1 MDPTTVVVYT
11 RTAMGAALGGMVAG
25 LADHLRAS
33 GHRLVIVPTLPSHV
47 PGISSAAIQLPV
59 GLGHAG
65 AVVGIASAAS
75 PALLT
80 QVTEAGIPLVLADRE
95 SHRMDLPVIRPD
107 DAGAT
112 RLAVDH
118 LVRHGHTRIG
128 FVGATRHP
136 EVRRRY
142 AAFHAAT
149 VHQGLVPHPED
160 EFLVLEP
167 GAEGGR
173 RAARLLLAHEEHPT
187 ALVVA
192 SDTTAIGLLEGLA
205 EAGITVPD
213 DLAIVAF
220 GNRDRGAFALPALSS
235 VDLRPRQIGER
246 AARLVERALAGDRLR
261 PGVRVARSAV
271 LVTRRSCGCGTGAPG
286 ELESTEGD
294 ESPGPAEPA
303 TVWFGRAG
311 RNLGRAHAAERALDD
326 QQRLFEAIFN
336 DQEAARLG
344 WLTRTRIPGAVLALW
359 RDRAAE
365 TLTVVGRHGAATGGP
380 GLALG
385 SATTARDFPPPDLLA
400 TTDADPALT
409 CLVLPVATSERDWGL
424 LAVVWDRQDT
434 MGLDVVR
441 HWVTLLAIAL
451 DHDEL
456 SAALRRRESR
466 YAAATRAGND
476 GLWEYRPSDGSLYAD
491 ERTREL
497 LGALPGSN
505 VTAEWWLDRTHPDDR
520 RALSAML
527 REVGYQQGVPVALEY
542 RVGSAEEGYRWLM
555 TRGLG
560 LTGPDGGVDRMVGS
574 LSDIDRR
581 RSHEE
586 RLRYSALHD
595 ALTGL
600 ANRIQLADRVDD
612 ALAALSSGEIT
623 SVGMVFF
630 DLDDFKVVNDRFG
643 HLAGDELLRE
653 VGRRLGRTV
662 RDGDTAA
669 RFGGDEFAVLVVD
682 ASDLELLGVAERIR
696 DAVAEPFELE
706 GHPISVTASIGVV
719 GTRGTGDGVP
729 DLVRTSDVAMYRA
742 KAAGRG
748 QICVVDG
755 TTTDRDPGGRDEL
768 DRITGAPALGTDPGE
783 MDIAASLT

>member
-1 MDPTTVVVYT
+1 MEPTTVVVYT
-11 RTAMGAALGGMVAG
+11 RTAVGAAFGGIVAG
-25 LADHLRAS
+25 LADRLRAS
-33 GHRLVIVPTLPSHV
+33 GRRLIIVPTLPSHV
-47 PGISSAAIQLPV
+47 PGISSIAIQLPV
-59 GLGHAG
+59 GLAHAD
-65 AVVGIASAAS
+65 AVVAIASAAS
-75 PALLT
+75 PALLAEIT
-80 QVTEAGIPLVLADRE
+80 DSGVPLVLADRE
-95 SHRMDLPVIRPD
+95 SHRMDLPIIRPD

-128 FVGATRHP
+128 FIGATRHP

-149 VHQGLVPHPED
+149 VHHGLGPHPED
-160 EFLVLEP
+160 EFLVQEA
-167 GAEGGR
+167 GEEGGR
-173 RAARLLLAHEEHPT
+173 RAARLLAVRADRPT
-187 ALVVA
+187 AVVVA
-192 SDTTAIGLLEGLA
+192 ADSTAIGVLEGLA
-205 EAGITVPD
+205 AAGITVPD
-213 DLAIVAF
+213 DMAVVSF
-220 GNRDRGAFALPALSS
+220 GNRDRGSFAPVALTS

-271 LVTRRSCGCGTGAPG
+271 LVTRRSCGCGTGTPG
-286 ELESTEGD
+286 ELERTEGD
-294 ESPGPAEPA
+294 TPQEPEDPA

-311 RNLGRAHAAERALDD
+311 RNLGRAHAAELALED
-326 QQRLFEAIFN
+326 QQRVFEAIFD
-336 DQEAARLG
+336 DQEASRLG
-344 WLTRTRIPGAVLALW
+344 WLARTRIPGAVLALW

-365 TLTVVGRHGAATGGP
+365 SLTVVGCHGDPAGGP
-380 GLALG
+380 AFPLG
-385 SATTARDFPPPDLLA
+385 SATTVQEFPPPELLA
-400 TTDADPALT
+400 STDADPALT
-409 CLVLPVATSERDWGL
+409 CVVLPVATTEREWGL
-424 LAVVWDRQDT
+424 LAVVWDRGDT

-441 HWVTLLAIAL
+441 RWATLLAIAL

-456 SAALRRRESR
+456 SAALRRREAR

-476 GLWEYRPSDGSLYAD
+476 GLWEFRMSDGSLYAD

-497 LGALPGSN
+497 LGALPGSH
-505 VTAEWWLDRTHPDDR
+505 VTADWCMERAHPDDR
-520 RALSAML
+520 RALAAML
-527 REVGYQQGVPVALEY
+527 RDTGYQHGVPIALEF

-560 LTGPDGGVDRMVGS
+560 LTGPDGGIERIVGS

-600 ANRIQLADRVDD
+600 ANRIQLDDRVED
-612 ALAALSSGEIT
+612 ARSARSAGEIT
-623 SVGMVFF
+623 AVGMVFF

-653 VGRRLGRTV
+653 VGHRLGRAV

-682 ASDLELLGVAERIR
+682 ATDQELLGVAERIR
-696 DAVAEPFELE
+696 DAVADPFELD
-706 GHPISVTASIGVV
+706 GHTIRLTASIGVA
-719 GTRGTGDGVP
+719 GTRGAEDGVR
-729 DLVRTSDVAMYRA
+729 DLVRASDVAMYRA
-742 KAAGRG
+742 KASGRG
-748 QICVVDG
+748 QICVVDAA
-755 TTTDRDPGGRDEL
+755 TADLDRGPRDEL
-768 DRITGAPALGTDPGE
+768 DRMADALSRGTEPGE
-783 MDIAASLT
+783 MHIAVPPT

>member
-11 RTAMGAALGGMVAG
+11 RTALGAAHGGIVAG
-25 LADHLRAS
+25 LADRLRAS

-47 PGISSAAIQLPV
+47 PGISSIAIQLPV
-59 GLGHAG
+59 GLAHAD
-65 AVVGIASAAS
+65 AVVAIASAAA
-75 PALLT
+75 PGLLT
-80 QVTEAGIPLVLADRE
+80 QVTEAGVPLVLADRE

-128 FVGATRHP
+128 FIGATRHP

-149 VHQGLVPHPED
+149 VHHGLIPHPED
-160 EFLVLEP
+160 EFLVPET

-173 RAARLLLAHEEHPT
+173 RAARLIAARADRPT
-187 ALVVA
+187 AVVVA
-192 SDTTAIGLLEGLA
+192 ADSTAMGVLEGLA
-205 EAGITVPD
+205 EAGISVPD
-213 DLAIVAF
+213 DLAIVSF
-220 GNRDRGAFALPALSS
+220 GNRDRGAFAIAALTS

-246 AARLVERALAGDRLR
+246 TARLVERALTGGRLQ

-286 ELESTEGD
+286 ALEWIEG
-294 ESPGPAEPA
+294 SPPGEPPDPA
-303 TVWFGRAG
+303 TVWFERAG
-311 RNLGRAHAAERALDD
+311 RNLGRAHAAERILED
-326 QQRLFEAIFN
+326 QQRVFEAIFD
-336 DQEAARLG
+336 DQEASRLG
-344 WLTRTRIPGAVLALW
+344 WLAHTRIPGAALALW

-365 TLTVVGRHGAATGGP
+365 TLTVVGRHGLLAGDPAS
-380 GLALG
+380 ALG
-385 SATTARDFPPPDLLA
+385 SATTAREFPPADLLA
-400 TTDADPALT
+400 TTDVDPTLA
-409 CLVLPVATSERDWGL
+409 CVVLPVATTEREWGL
-424 LAVVWDRQDT
+424 LAVVWNRGDIT
-434 MGLDVVR
+434 GLDVLR
-441 HWVTLLAIAL
+441 HWATLLAIAL

-456 SAALRRRESR
+456 SAELRRRESR

-476 GLWEYRPSDGSLYAD
+476 GLWEYRASDGSVYAD
-491 ERTREL
+491 ERAREL
-497 LGALPGSN
+497 LGALPGSH
-505 VTAEWWLDRTHPDDR
+505 VTADWWVDRAHPDDR
-520 RALSAML
+520 RALMSMM
-527 REVGYQQGVPVALEY
+527 REAAFRQGSPVALEF
-542 RVGSAEEGYRWLM
+542 RVGSAEEGYRWLI

-560 LTGPDGGVDRMVGS
+560 LAGPDGGIERMVGS

-595 ALTGL
+595 PLTGL
-600 ANRIQLADRVDD
+600 ANRIQLNDRLED
-612 ALAALSSGEIT
+612 ATAARSAGEIT
-623 SVGMVFF
+623 AVGMVFF

-682 ASDLELLGVAERIR
+682 ATDQELLGVAERIR
-696 DAVAEPFELE
+696 DAVAEPVELE
-706 GHPISVTASIGVV
+706 GRTITVTASIGVA
-719 GTRGTGDGVP
+719 GTHGTGDDLR
-729 DLVRTSDVAMYRA
+729 DLVRASDVAMYRA

-748 QICVVDG
+748 QICVVDVA
-755 TTTDRDPGGRDEL
+755 DRDRHRDAGDAF
-768 DRITGAPALGTDPGE
+768 DRMADALSRGTEPGE
-783 MDIAASLT
+783 KDIAASAT